1 MKPREKG
8 GVLDERLNVY
18 GVQGLKVAGMLL
30 TYYEMP
36 ISCHFLHILFQT

>member
-30 TYYEMP
+30 VKMP